1 MRRQAFLCLRRG
13 VSKWTSLL
21 TRIAPLFSAYAE
33 VFPSLWLPETG
44 IRSFSLPTQRCFSV
58 SGLKRRKF
66 RTFLCLR
73 RGVSLWDIPDCSI
86 PSLFSAYAEVFLS
99 PELFMP
105 RMSAFLCLRR
115 GVSTHLAVVDE
126 LHAFSLPTQRCF
138 IAAALAHFGDLLFSA
153 YAEVFLTRDEA
164 DFLIKAF
171 LCLRRGVSPSRPHGC
186 GARRFSLPTQRCFQS
201 KCCRKPPTSL
211 FSAYAEV
218 FLSSTALSPS
228 TGTFLCLRRGV
239 SQAFDQPITPPGF
252 SLPTQRCF

>member
-1 MRRQAFLCLRRG
+1 MAKKAF
-13 VSKWTSLL
+13 SLP
-21 TRIAPLFSAYAE
+21 TQRCFWSRCPSPYPVTLFSAYAE

-171 LCLRRGVSPSRPHGC
+171 LCLRRGVSHAPH
-186 GARRFSLPTQRCFQS
+186 
-201 KCCRKPPTSL
+201 
-211 FSAYAEV
+211 
-218 FLSSTALSPS
+218 
-228 TGTFLCLRRGV
+228 
-239 SQAFDQPITPPGF
+239 
-252 SLPTQRCF
+252 